1 MNRTLN
7 TLALA
12 FLLGAQTQAQE
23 TAPTAAPA
31 TAPTAAPAA
40 APTAPAA
47 PAAPE
52 ISAELRA
59 IQKETEKLRTD
70 AARIQA
76 ELALAEARRTE
87 ALAPLNAE
95 IAKLAAEKA
104 LRTARAG
111 AESAAADEERAK
123 LERAA
128 ALDAAR
134 AGARLTERNN
144 RIRELE
150 AESKQ
155 LQLETANTVAR
166 ISGDLARFQKEE
178 EVRKV
183 ATKAQPRYLKEPLV
197 DGTLVISD
205 RRIAFN
211 GPVTDQ
217 LAEFVCGRIAFFN
230 NQSSEFPIFLVI
242 DNSPG
247 GSIAAGYQI
256 QQAMASSKVP
266 VYVVVK
272 GFAASMAAVIT
283 TLAERSYCYPNTILL
298 HHQASTAFNRSN
310 MTVLKEQLTFVQTW
324 FERLANPVAKKMGIT
339 LEEFIKQMYAN
350 DSTGDW
356 QAFGD
361 KARELKWVDNVVARI
376 EETSVLDVLPAR
388 STTTQPTIVPVRP
401 ASQFGVELKVD
412 AQGRSFYELPPLAN
426 PFDAYW
432 IYDPQGV
439 YRMAR

>member
-1 MNRTLN
+1 MNRTLA

-12 FLLGAQTQAQE
+12 FLLGSPAVAQE
-23 TAPTAAPA
+23 AAAP
-31 TAPTAAPAA
+31 AAPAA
-40 APTAPAA
+40 APAPAPA
-47 PAAPE
+47 PASAAPE
-52 ISAELRA
+52 LSAELKALQR
-59 IQKETEKLRTD
+59 ETEKLRVES
-70 AARIQA
+70 ARIQA
-76 ELALAEARRTE
+76 ELALAEARRSE

-95 IAKLAAEKA
+95 TAKLAAEKA
-104 LRTARAG
+104 LRAARAS
-111 AESAAADEERAK
+111 AEAAAAEEERAK

-128 ALDAAR
+128 ALESAR
-134 AGARLTERNN
+134 AAARLTERNN

-155 LQLETANTVAR
+155 LQLEAANAVAR

-178 EVRKV
+178 EARKV
-183 ATKAQPRYLKEPLV
+183 AIKAQPRYLKEPLV

-256 QQAMASSKVP
+256 QQAMASSKAP

-310 MTVLKEQLTFVQTW
+310 MTVLKEQLAFVQRW
-324 FERLANPVAKKMGIT
+324 FERLATPVAKKMGIT
-339 LEEFIKQMYAN
+339 LDEFIKQMYAN

-361 KARELKWVDNVVARI
+361 KARELKWVDHVVARI

-388 STTTQPTIVPVRP
+388 VASPQMPPQAPPARP

-412 AQGRSFYELPPLAN
+412 AQGRAYYELPPLAN

-432 IYDPQGV
+432 MYDPQGV
-439 YRMAR
+439 YRLAR

>member
-1 MNRTLN
+1 MNPTLRL
-7 TLALA
+7 LALA
-12 FLLGAQTQAQE
+12 AFLVTPLTAQQ
-23 TAPTAAPA
+23 APA
-31 TAPTAAPAA
+31 TPAAPTAPAA
-40 APTAPAA
+40 APTAPEVA
-47 PAAPE
+47 P
-52 ISAELRA
+52 ELRA
-59 IQKETEKLRTD
+59 MQKETERLKVE

-76 ELALAEARRTE
+76 ELALAEAKRNEGLAEVTTE
-87 ALAPLNAE
+87 T
-95 IAKLAAEKA
+95 AKLNAEKA
-104 LRTARAG
+104 LRTARAT
-111 AESAAADEERAK
+111 AAAAEAEDEKAR

-128 ALDAAR
+128 GLEAAR
-134 AGARLTERNN
+134 ANARLSERNN

-150 AESKQ
+150 IEAKQ
-155 LQLETANTVAR
+155 LQLESANALAR
-166 ISGDLARFQKEE
+166 INGDLARYQKEE
-178 EVRKV
+178 EARKV
-183 ATKAQPRYLKEPLV
+183 APNAQPRYLKDPLV

-205 RRIAFN
+205 RRIPLN

-217 LAEFVCGRIAFFN
+217 LSDFVCQRIAFFN
-230 NQSSEFPIFLVI
+230 NQSSEFPIFIVI

-256 QQAMASSKVP
+256 QKAMASSKAP

-310 MTVLKEQLTFVQTW
+310 MTVLKEQLAFVQRW
-324 FERLANPVAKKMGIT
+324 FERLAAPVAKKMGIS

-361 KARELKWVDNVVARI
+361 RAKELKWVDVVVNRI
-376 EETSVLDVLPAR
+376 EETAVLDVLPAR
-388 STTTQPTIVPVRP
+388 STSAQPQPQPARP
-401 ASQFGVELKVD
+401 ASAFGVELKVD
-412 AQGRSFYELPPLAN
+412 PQGKAYYELPLLAN

-439 YRMAR
+439 YQAGR

>member
-12 FLLGAQTQAQE
+12 FLLGAPALAQE
-23 TAPTAAPA
+23 AAP
-31 TAPTAAPAA
+31 
-40 APTAPAA
+40 PAA
-47 PAAPE
+47 PAAPVTPAAAPAAPE
-52 ISAELRA
+52 APAELRA
-59 IQKETEKLRTD
+59 LQRETEKLRTE

-76 ELALAEARRTE
+76 ELALAEAKRAE

-95 IAKLAAEKA
+95 TAKLAAEKA
-104 LRTARAG
+104 LRAARAG
-111 AESAAADEERAK
+111 AEAAAADDERAK
-123 LERAA
+123 LERTA
-128 ALDAAR
+128 ALESAR
-134 AGARLTERNN
+134 AAARLTERNN

-155 LQLETANTVAR
+155 LQLESANAVAR
-166 ISGDLARFQKEE
+166 IGGELARFQKEE
-178 EVRKV
+178 EARKV

-205 RRIAFN
+205 RRIALN

-217 LAEFVCGRIAFFN
+217 LAEFVTGRIAFFN
-230 NQSSEFPIFLVI
+230 NQSPEFPIFIVI

-256 QQAMASSKVP
+256 QQAMASSKAP

-298 HHQASTAFNRSN
+298 HHQASTAFNRAN

-324 FERLANPVAKKMGIT
+324 FERLATPVAKKMGIS
-339 LEEFIKQMYAN
+339 LKEFIDLMYKN

-356 QAFGD
+356 QVFGD
-361 KARELKWVDNVVARI
+361 KAKELKWVDHVIARV

-388 STTTQPTIVPVRP
+388 PAAQPTIVPARP

-412 AQGRSFYELPPLAN
+412 AQGRSYYELPPLAN

-432 IYDPQGV
+432 MYDPQGV

>member
-1 MNRTLN
+1 MNTRIP
-7 TLALA
+7 LALVV
-12 FLLGAQTQAQE
+12 LLAASVGAQQ
-23 TAPTAAPA
+23 APA
-31 TAPTAAPAA
+31 PAP
-40 APTAPAA
+40 APAA
-47 PAAPE
+47 PAQSAPAAPE
-52 ISAELRA
+52 APAEVRA
-59 IQKETEKLRTD
+59 MQKETERLRAE

-76 ELALAEARRTE
+76 ELALAEARRNE
-87 ALAPLNAE
+87 ALAAVTAE
-95 IAKLAAEKA
+95 TAKLAAEKA
-104 LRTARAG
+104 LRAARA
-111 AESAAADEERAK
+111 AAASAEAEEEKAR

-128 ALDAAR
+128 ALEAAR
-134 AGARLTERNN
+134 ANARLAERNN

-150 AESKQ
+150 TEAKQ
-155 LQLETANTVAR
+155 LQLESANAVAR
-166 ISGDLARFQKEE
+166 INADLARYQKEE
-178 EVRKV
+178 EARKV
-183 ATKAQPRYLKEPLV
+183 ASKAQPRYLKDPLV

-205 RRIAFN
+205 RRIPLN

-217 LAEFVCGRIAFFN
+217 LAEFVCSRIAFYN
-230 NQSSEFPIFLVI
+230 NQSPEHPIFIVI

-256 QQAMASSKVP
+256 QKAMASSKAP

-283 TLAERSYCYPNTILL
+283 TLAERSYCYPNTIIL

-310 MTVLKEQLTFVQTW
+310 MTVLKEQLAFVQTW
-324 FERLANPVAKKMGIT
+324 FERLAKPVAAKMGIT
-339 LEEFIKQMYAN
+339 LEEFVKQMYAN

-361 KARELKWVDNVVARI
+361 RAKELKWVDVVVERI
-376 EETSVLDVLPAR
+376 EETSILDVLPAR
-388 STTTQPTIVPVRP
+388 ASAGQPQPPPARP
-401 ASQFGVELKVD
+401 TSQFGVELRVD
-412 AQGRSFYELPPLAN
+412 AQGKSFYELPPLAN